1 MNISHPPT
9 FARIYAEH
17 HASITATARRILG
30 DGTLAQ
36 DVSQDVFLKLWR
48 QPDLFDP
55 KRGDIGALLRTM
67 ARNRA
72 LDLHRSGVSA
82 RRLTERLGT
91 LRAIERTYEDPV
103 VAGERRCERVA
114 VRAAVS
120 RLPREQRE
128 ALVLT
133 YWGDLPDRDVARAAG
148 VPLGTAKSRIRL
160 GLRKVADDVG
170 ASLA

>member
-1 MNISHPPT
+1 
-9 FARIYAEH
+9 
-17 HASITATARRILG
+17 
-30 DGTLAQ
+30 
-36 DVSQDVFLKLWR
+36 
-48 QPDLFDP
+48 
-55 KRGDIGALLRTM
+55 M

-82 RRLTERLGT
+82 RRLTERLGA
-91 LRAIERTYEDPV
+91 LRAIERTYEDPA
-103 VAGERRCERVA
+103 VAGERGCDRGA

-120 RLPREQRE
+120 RLPRAQRE

-133 YWGDLPDRDVARAAG
+133 YWGDLRDQDVARAAG

-170 ASLA
+170 AALAS